1 MYRTGRLPE
10 SFELSHFLGAG
21 VKLKVAA
28 VTLVSR
34 HTLGAGPVEGRSYNA
49 PMERPPLRHE
59 SRTDSSAF
67 AATPEQPSA
76 IGTTTPDLKTLLAP
90 IAADMQAVDAII
102 RERLSS
108 DVVLINTIADYIIGA
123 GGKRLRPAVVLLI
136 ARALGYRGTA
146 HVLLAAVIEFI
157 HTATLLHDDVVDESD
172 LRRGRTTANARF
184 GNAASVLVGDF
195 LYSRSFQMMVD
206 AGSMR
211 VMRILADATNRI
223 AEGEVLQLLNVHDPS
238 VNEER
243 YFSVVERKTAT
254 LFEAGARIAAVLAD
268 ADGSTEERCAKYGAS
283 LGRAFQ
289 IVDDMLDYSGHTED
303 IGKRLGDDLREG
315 KVTLPLIHALRS
327 ATAEQRELVV
337 HAVREGH
344 GDFDAIARI
353 VADNGSIA
361 YSGSLASREVEIA
374 DRAIRELP
382 ASVYRDS
389 LLNLLAFAVG
399 RDR

>member
-1 MYRTGRLPE
+1 
-10 SFELSHFLGAG
+10 
-21 VKLKVAA
+21 
-28 VTLVSR
+28 
-34 HTLGAGPVEGRSYNA
+34 
-49 PMERPPLRHE
+49 
-59 SRTDSSAF
+59 
-67 AATPEQPSA
+67 
-76 IGTTTPDLKTLLAP
+76 
-90 IAADMQAVDAII
+90 MQAVDAVI
-102 RERLSS
+102 RERLAS
-108 DVVLINTIADYIIGA
+108 DVSLINTISDYIIGA
-123 GGKRLRPAVVLLI
+123 GGKRLRPAVVLLV
-136 ARALGYRGTA
+136 ARALDYRGTA

-172 LRRGRTTANARF
+172 LRRGRATANARF

-206 AGSMR
+206 AGNMR

-254 LFEAGARIAAVLAD
+254 LFEAGARIAAVLAG
-268 ADGSTEERCAKYGAS
+268 ADRAIEDRCANYGAS

-289 IVDDMLDYSGHTED
+289 IVDDILDYSGHAED

-315 KVTLPLIHALRS
+315 KVTLPLIHALRIAS
-327 ATAEQRELVV
+327 PEQRELVV
-337 HAVREGH
+337 QAVREGH

-361 YSGSLASREVEIA
+361 YSGELAAREVQA
-374 DRAIRELP
+374 ARAALAALP
-382 ASVYRDS
+382 DSAYTRS
-389 LLNLLAFAVG
+389 LLDLLAFAVG